1 MKTLFILCGVP
12 GSGKSTW
19 ASKQFG
25 EENVVSRDKIRFSFL
40 DNESDYFDKETCVW
54 EEFIREIQNR
64 LNGDEKIVVADAT
77 HINKRSRNK
86 LLNALKLSNEVNVIP
101 IFFDICQAVC
111 MERNSKREGR
121 AYVPKSVIRRMGY
134 QFEIP
139 RFEESARYTEI
150 WRVDAQNNLEKFVRK

>member
-40 DNESDYFDKETCVW
+40 DNESDYFDKETFVW

-64 LNGDEKIVVADAT
+64 LNGNEEIVVADAT

-101 IFFDICQAVC
+101 IFLIFARLYVWSVIASV
-111 MERNSKREGR
+111 R
-121 AYVPKSVIRRMGY
+121 AELTCRSRLFAAWGISLRFLDSRSPHVIRRFG
-134 QFEIP
+134 
-139 RFEESARYTEI
+139 
-150 WRVDAQNNLEKFVRK
+150 V

>member
-19 ASKQFG
+19 ASKKFG
-25 EENVVSRDKIRFSFL
+25 EENIVSRDKIRFSFL
-40 DNESDYFDKETCVW
+40 NDESDYFDKETFVW
-54 EEFIREIQNR
+54 EEFVREIQNR
-64 LNGDEKIVVADAT
+64 LNGDKEITVADAT
-77 HINKRSRNK
+77 HINKRSRDK
-86 LLNALKLSNEVNVIP
+86 LLNALKLPDGINVIP
-101 IFFDICQAVC
+101 IFFDTCQAVC
-111 MERNSKREGR
+111 MERNSQREGR

>member
-25 EENVVSRDKIRFSFL
+25 EKNIVSRDKIRFSFL
-40 DNESDYFDKETCVW
+40 DDESDYFDKETFVW
-54 EEFIREIQNR
+54 EEFVREIQNR
-64 LNGDEKIVVADAT
+64 LSGDKKITVADAT
-77 HINKRSRNK
+77 HINKRSRKK
-86 LLNALKLSNEVNVIP
+86 LLNALKLSGEVNVIP

-111 MERNSKREGR
+111 MERNGQRDGR

-139 RFEESARYTEI
+139 RFDESAHYTEI

>member
-1 MKTLFILCGVP
+1 MKTFFILCGVP
-12 GSGKSTW
+12 GSGNSPW

-25 EENVVSRDKIRFSFL
+25 EENVISRDKIRFSFL
-40 DNESDYFDKETCVW
+40 GDESEYFDKETFVW

-64 LNGDEKIVVADAT
+64 LNGDEEIVVADAT

-86 LLNALKLSNEVNVIP
+86 LLNALKLPNEVNVIP

-111 MERNSKREGR
+111 MERNSQREGR

-134 QFEIP
+134 QFEIQ
-139 RFEESARYTEI
+139 RFAEYARFTEI